1 MTIAVPANLLVIR
14 ACTSHNK
21 PFMIKYLYIVSIFAA
36 AIFCGGN
43 ASAAAPGEPD
53 SVAVTIV
60 RAINDSGVVVVEQ
73 PAALDK
79 RLERVEESNAESAEN
94 DVKANS
100 GVRSRS
106 GYRVEVFADNNVRTA
121 KVAAANRKRQLQ
133 ARLPQYK
140 VYLVFEAPF
149 WRVRIGDFTSRS
161 EAESALA
168 EVRRVM
174 PGQKSGLRIVR
185 CTINP
190 R

>member
-1 MTIAVPANLLVIR
+1 MTIAVPANLLVSVHGHLI
-14 ACTSHNK
+14 TNHI
-21 PFMIKYLYIVSIFAA
+21 MIKYLYIVSIFAA
-36 AIFCGGN
+36 VIFCGGK
-43 ASAAAPGEPD
+43 ASAAGPDEPD

-73 PAALDK
+73 PAGLDK
-79 RLERVEESNAESAEN
+79 RLERVEESNVESTEN
-94 DVKANS
+94 EVRGNS

-149 WRVRIGDFTSRS
+149 WRVRIGDFSSRS

-168 EVRRVM
+168 EVRRAM